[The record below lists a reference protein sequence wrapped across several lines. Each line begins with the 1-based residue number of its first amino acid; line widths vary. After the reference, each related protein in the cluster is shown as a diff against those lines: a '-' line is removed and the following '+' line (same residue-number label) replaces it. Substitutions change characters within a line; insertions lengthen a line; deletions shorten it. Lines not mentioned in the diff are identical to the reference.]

1 MVIIS
6 TSSQEEK
13 SKKAKN
19 LKNNKQALISELTLL
34 DQQYEPSLR
43 PQNLSQY
50 IGQNRLKELLRV
62 CIGAA
67 KKRKD
72 ISSVGHFLLY
82 GSPGLGKTSCAI
94 ILARELGT
102 EAKVFSAPALA
113 QPKDIIGV
121 LLSLSAGDVLFIDE
135 IHRLNKVTEELL
147 YSAMEDFV
155 LDITVGKSQTARVTR
170 LPVNRF
176 ILVGATTRLG
186 TLSSPLRDRFTH
198 IYKMEF
204 YKEEEL
210 IQIIENTSKVLNF
223 EITKEAA
230 CEIAKRS
237 RGTPRIANR
246 LSRLVRDFSQH
257 ENIKVTDKEDAQ
269 RALELFKVDPN
280 GLEESD
286 KQLLRIIIE
295 NYNGGPVGVEALAAT
310 LGEERQTIE
319 DCYEPYLLQG
329 GYLARTTRGRV
340 VTEKAY
346 GYLNIECKQKD
357 SSQLK
362 IEIFRQRT
370 DPPVAGKHE

>member
-1 MVIIS
+1 MAIIS
-6 TSSQEEK
+6 TFEEQGK
-13 SKKAKN
+13 GKGKEPKTVKKKQDTFTSFTS
-19 LKNNKQALISELTLL
+19 LKADQTLL
-34 DQQYEPSLR
+34 DKQYEPSLR
-43 PQNLSQY
+43 PQNLNQY
-50 IGQNRLKELLRV
+50 IGQKRLKELLRV

-67 KKRKD
+67 KKRND
-72 ISSVGHFLLY
+72 ITSVGHFLLY
-82 GSPGLGKTSCAI
+82 GSPGLGKTSSAI

-102 EAKVFSAPALA
+102 EAKVFSAPALS

-121 LLSLSAGDVLFIDE
+121 LLSLNVGDVLFIDE

-155 LDITVGKSQTARVTR
+155 LDITVGKSHTARVTR

-204 YKEEEL
+204 YSNEEL
-210 IQIIENTSKVLNF
+210 VQIIENTSKVLNF

-230 CEIAKRS
+230 CEIAQRA

-246 LSRLVRDFSQH
+246 LTRLVRDYSQH
-257 ENIKVTDKEDAQ
+257 ENISPSKKEDTIS
-269 RALELFKVDPN
+269 ALELFKVDPL

-286 KQLLRIIIE
+286 KQLLKIIIE

-319 DCYEPYLLQG
+319 DCYEPYLLQAG
-329 GYLARTTRGRV
+329 FLARTTRGRV

-346 GYLNIECKQKD
+346 EYLGIERHEQK
-357 SSQLK
+357 
-362 IEIFRQRT
+362 
-370 DPPVAGKHE
+370 

>member
-1 MVIIS
+1 MAIIS
-6 TSSQEEK
+6 TSDSSSKKPKK
-13 SKKAKN
+13 STGKAKN
-19 LKNNKQALISELTLL
+19 PNSIVSLKSEPTQL
-34 DQQYEPSLR
+34 DQQLEPSLR
-43 PQNLSQY
+43 PQNFTQY
-50 IGQNRLKELLRV
+50 IGQPKLKELLRV

-67 KKRKD
+67 KKRED
-72 ISSVGHFLLY
+72 ITSIGHILLY

-94 ILARELGT
+94 ILAKELET

-155 LDITVGKSQTARVTR
+155 LDLTVGKSQAARVTR

-186 TLSSPLRDRFTH
+186 NLSSPLRDRFTH
-198 IYKMEF
+198 IYKMDF
-204 YKEEEL
+204 YKDDEL
-210 IQIIENTSKVLNF
+210 VQIIENTSKILRCEIKREAAF
-223 EITKEAA
+223 EIAR
-230 CEIAKRS
+230 RS

-246 LSRLVRDFSQH
+246 LTRLVRDYSQH
-257 ENIKVTDKEDAQ
+257 ENISITKEDDAKA
-269 RALELFKVDPN
+269 ALELFKVDPN

-286 KQLLRIIIE
+286 KQLLKIIIE

-319 DCYEPYLLQG
+319 DCYEPYLLQAG
-329 GYLARTTRGRV
+329 FLTRTSRGRMA
-340 VTEKAY
+340 TNSAY
-346 GYLNIECKQKD
+346 KYLNIEMKNTEN
-357 SSQLK
+357 SQLRIK
-362 IEIFRQRT
+362 I
-370 DPPVAGKHE
+370 

>member
-1 MVIIS
+1 MAIIS
-6 TSSQEEK
+6 TSDSSSKKPKK
-13 SKKAKN
+13 STGKAKN
-19 LKNNKQALISELTLL
+19 PNSIVSLKSEPTQL
-34 DQQYEPSLR
+34 DQQLEPSLR
-43 PQNLSQY
+43 PQNFTQY
-50 IGQNRLKELLRV
+50 IGQPKLKELLRV

-67 KKRKD
+67 KKRED
-72 ISSVGHFLLY
+72 ITSIGHILLY

-94 ILARELGT
+94 ILAKELGT

-155 LDITVGKSQTARVTR
+155 LDLTVGKSQAARVTR

-186 TLSSPLRDRFTH
+186 SLSSPLRDRFTH
-198 IYKMEF
+198 IYKMDF
-204 YKEEEL
+204 YKDNEL
-210 IQIIENTSKVLNF
+210 VQIIENTSRILKCKF
-223 EITKEAA
+223 ERKAA
-230 CEIAKRS
+230 FEIAKRA

-246 LSRLVRDFSQH
+246 LTRLVRDYSQH
-257 ENIKVTDKEDAQ
+257 ENISVTKEDDAKA
-269 RALELFKVDPN
+269 ALELFKVDPN

-295 NYNGGPVGVEALAAT
+295 KYNGGPVGVEALAAT

-319 DCYEPYLLQG
+319 DCYEPYLLQAG
-329 GYLARTTRGRV
+329 FLTRTSRGRM
-340 VTEKAY
+340 VTESAY
-346 GYLNIECKQKD
+346 KYLNIEIKD
-357 SSQLK
+357 AENSQLR
-362 IEIFRQRT
+362 INI
-370 DPPVAGKHE
+370 